1 MKRNA
6 DNQYR
11 EIFQSV
17 FMLRADS
24 LYNGYRRFCVKT
36 IFLEDEEYVICNGD
50 GENKIV
56 RKTDDVEIVRSD
68 QISRSVVSDS
78 LQPHESQHA

>member
-50 GENKIV
+50 GEN
-56 RKTDDVEIVRSD
+56 
-68 QISRSVVSDS
+68 
-78 LQPHESQHA
+78 

>member
-1 MKRNA
+1 MAKIFWWGPGGNRALGVNVKRNA

-50 GENKIV
+50 GEN
-56 RKTDDVEIVRSD
+56 
-68 QISRSVVSDS
+68 
-78 LQPHESQHA
+78 